1 MSYITPWSGSL
12 DEGTYEVDM
21 PANLQVGTSTYNFG
35 TWEDNSTNPKRAINL
50 VSDMSISA
58 GYVLAT
64 AVVTVV
70 AGSGGSVS
78 PSGAQTLTVGQT
90 YQFNALPDSGYQLD
104 HWDLGGSNIGSTNP
118 ISITATLDMDGKTLT
133 AIFTTVP
140 IPQVTMTVAC
150 DSTKGSVTPSAGAH
164 QFNIGDTVQFT
175 ATPLAGFVFS
185 SWTLNGTTYSTN
197 PLNLPITSAMDG
209 KTLTAQ
215 FTVSPPISPSPFQP
229 FLDWWGRRT
238 PREKVI
244 VISGVPLTIYA
255 VFKLVKRRG

>member
-1 MSYITPWSGSL
+1 
-12 DEGTYEVDM
+12 M
-21 PANLQVGTSTYNFG
+21 PSTVQVGTSIYNFS
-35 TWEDNSTNPKRAINL
+35 TWEDNSTNPTRTVNL

-64 AVVTVV
+64 IALTIA

-78 PSGAQTLTVGQT
+78 PSGVQTLTVGQT
-90 YQFNALPDSGYQLD
+90 YQFSATPDSGYQLD

-118 ISITATLDMDGKTLT
+118 ISITATSDMNGKTLT

-140 IPQVTMTVAC
+140 IPQITMTVAC
-150 DSTKGSVTPSAGAH
+150 DTTQGSVTPSAGTH

-185 SWTLNGTTYSTN
+185 SWTLDGTTYNTN
-197 PLNLPITSAMDG
+197 PLSLSITSDMNG

-215 FTVSPPISPSPFQP
+215 FTVSPPISPSPLQP
-229 FLDWWGRRT
+229 ILDWWGRRT
-238 PREKVI
+238 PQEKAI
-244 VISGVPLTIYA
+244 VISGVPITIYA
-255 VFKLVKRRG
+255 VIKLVKKRE